1 MPALFAKLNHKGQS
15 PIVVLDAP
23 ASFDAA
29 LAALDGV
36 EVRRAVGARDRVTF
50 GMAFA
55 TTQAQLDASIA
66 ALVAAAEG
74 DAILWFCYPKG
85 TSKRY
90 RCDFNRD
97 TGWGAL
103 GAAGWEGV
111 RQVAIDEDW
120 SALRFRRVEHVKA
133 MTRAESRAGS
143 AAGKAR
149 VAAARTTTPR
159 GTTR

>member
-1 MPALFAKLNHKGQS
+1 MSALFAKLNHKGQS

-23 ASFDAA
+23 PSFDAA
-29 LAALDGV
+29 LAELAGI
-36 EVRRAVGARDRVTF
+36 EVRRDVGARDHVTF

-55 TTQAQLDASIA
+55 TTKVQLDAAIA
-66 ALVAAAEG
+66 RLVASAEG

-133 MTRAESRAGS
+133 MTRAPSRAGS
-143 AAGKAR
+143 AVGKAR
-149 VAAARTTTPR
+149 TTAAGSTTSRATER
-159 GTTR
+159 